1 MLSSRCLFAAFTL
14 PRTYVRRR
22 SESQPRFTGGETCPK
37 SPSGDAAEPGLGPDV
52 TGRLLCAGIVVIPPL
67 TPHPCPHEARHTD
80 ACHNQSPTNSGPL
93 SLPQKCQWCLNAQC
107 VPLTPHP
114 LPSHQQEPVLS
125 CPVHIPERRS
135 QRSTLLLSGLPS
147 IVRCCQVTLI
157 RTTGS
162 LRPQEMDMAHLGLR
176 SSGHLLC
183 PSCRSWTFLV
193 E

>member
-1 MLSSRCLFAAFTL
+1 MGRL
-14 PRTYVRRR
+14 VR
-22 SESQPRFTGGETCPK
+22 SHPAGMQQSQ
-37 SPSGDAAEPGLGPDV
+37 GLDLDV
-52 TGRLLCAGIVVIPPL
+52 TGRLLCARMVVIPPL
-67 TPHPCPHEARHTD
+67 KPHPFPHEARHTD
-80 ACHNQSPTNSGPL
+80 ACYNWSPTNSGAL
-93 SLPQKCQWCLNAQC
+93 SLPPKCQWCLSAQR

-114 LPSHQQEPVLS
+114 PPSHQQEPVLS

-135 QRSTLLLSGLPS
+135 QRPALLLGGLPS
-147 IVRCCQVTLI
+147 IVLCCQVTLV